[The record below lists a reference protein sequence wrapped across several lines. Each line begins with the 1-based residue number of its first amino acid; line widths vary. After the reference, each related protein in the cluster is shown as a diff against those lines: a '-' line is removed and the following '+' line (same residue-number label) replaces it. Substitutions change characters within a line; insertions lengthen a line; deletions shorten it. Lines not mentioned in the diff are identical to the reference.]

1 MNDNDPPF
9 ADDLLRGASAI
20 SEFVFG
26 DAGQRRKI
34 FHLASSSQL
43 PTFKMG
49 SMICARKSVLL
60 DWVRKQELRRSGE
73 AA

>member
-1 MNDNDPPF
+1 MNDNDPRF
-9 ADDLLRGASAI
+9 AEDLLRGASAI
-20 SEFVFG
+20 SEFIFG

-34 FHLASSSQL
+34 FHLASKSQI
-43 PTFKMG
+43 PTFKLG

-60 DWVRKQELRRSGE
+60 DWIRKQERRRAGE